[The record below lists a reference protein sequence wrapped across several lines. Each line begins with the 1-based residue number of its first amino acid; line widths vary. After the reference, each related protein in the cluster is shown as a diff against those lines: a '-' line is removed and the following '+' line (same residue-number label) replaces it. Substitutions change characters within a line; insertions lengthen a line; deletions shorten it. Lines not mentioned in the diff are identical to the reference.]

1 MIWLAWRQHRK
12 QAMFTVVGFAVLAA
26 LMILIA
32 LSMRHTFAD
41 LGLPNCVRQ
50 MAQADVPPATRDA
63 CDAAFHRFTNRYGSL
78 NLVAVLLLILPMLVG
93 LFCRK
98 ASKGQNGRVLTR
110 QPVPESSCRNR
121 PTEPKKGASPGDRV

>member
-50 MAQADVPPATRDA
+50 MAQADVPPATRDTPA
-63 CDAAFHRFTNRYGSL
+63 TRRSTGSRTGTAA
-78 NLVAVLLLILPMLVG
+78 
-93 LFCRK
+93 
-98 ASKGQNGRVLTR
+98 
-110 QPVPESSCRNR
+110 
-121 PTEPKKGASPGDRV
+121 